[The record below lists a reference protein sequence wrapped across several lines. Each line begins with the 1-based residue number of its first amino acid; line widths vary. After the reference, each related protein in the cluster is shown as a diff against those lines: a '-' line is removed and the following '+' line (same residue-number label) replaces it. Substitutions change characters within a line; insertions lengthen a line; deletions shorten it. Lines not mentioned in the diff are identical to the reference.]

1 MRGTHD
7 GPVIGLE
14 WSPDSRRFATGSGDR
29 TARIWDATTAAEL
42 ARFPH
47 RGRVVPLTWS
57 ADGTLLVT
65 ESSGVAHV
73 WRAASGEEVSR
84 LALTGGARA
93 AVLSPDTA
101 TLTTIS
107 LVGRTLLVVHHPL
120 GQQALLAATCARL
133 SRNLTAQEWKEYVGD
148 EPYRKTCPNLP

>member
-1 MRGTHD
+1 D

-14 WSPDSRRFATGSGDR
+14 WSPDSRRLATGSGDR

-84 LALTGGARA
+84 LALTRGARA
-93 AVLSPDTA
+93 GGFSPDAA
-101 TLTTIS
+101 TLTTLS
-107 LVGRTLLVVHHPL
+107 LGARTLLADRPPL
-120 GQQALLAATCARL
+120 
-133 SRNLTAQEWKEYVGD
+133 
-148 EPYRKTCPNLP
+148 P